1 MAATGSGG
9 DSDPG
14 GTFYRP
20 RAAPRRRGDVEVVG
34 GGCGVVGATGRGDEG
49 VVGEVAWLWENV
61 RTHAEDAERLW
72 RTLTRFGDGGCGAG
86 SAKTKATETK
96 AWGPRVSGTE
106 AGAAR
111 AEADARSWA
120 ASGPRARKGG
130 WAEGIRPEAEIE
142 ILKTFS
148 I

>member
-96 AWGPRVSGTE
+96 KVRGPLGSERRRGRN
-106 AGAAR
+106 GWR
-111 AEADARSWA
+111 AHTQM
-120 ASGPRARKGG
+120 G
-130 WAEGIRPEAEIE
+130 RPI
-142 ILKTFS
+142 
-148 I
+148 